1 MDPSAQSAVRS
12 VATVGDH
19 RKLEQKSYHWRGG
32 VTMSVLA
39 IFEAGGTHAGIT
51 VVVDRKVR
59 VLWRRERTGA
69 DQGEANRAN
78 WRDPLAEI

>member
-19 RKLEQKSYHWRGG
+19 RKLEQKAYHWRSG

-39 IFEAGGTHAGIT
+39 IFEAADTHAHTT
-51 VVVDRKVR
+51 VAVD
-59 VLWRRERTGA
+59 
-69 DQGEANRAN
+69 
-78 WRDPLAEI
+78 